1 MSNAKIKSF
10 PMFCSLSSSTR
21 NEFATLFWIACNL
34 YECYISWHFYKV
46 SFSKTRQNEPFL
58 AYFINFCL
66 LENVNVARFAR
77 NVEWDYFCN
86 FQHCEMSYFIE
97 MWVYVWCR
105 KLCYWSLF
113 CSMPEPVQVCS
124 TCHVSAFFAR
134 VQYFLCRWVASRLLF
149 LCPTKLFVLS
159 KKMKI
164 MIADTC
170 FVPCVVV
177 VTDLTGWS

>member
-1 MSNAKIKSF
+1 MTWNDLKKCKRS
-10 PMFCSLSSSTR
+10 SLRSQCWMK
-21 NEFATLFWIACNL
+21 LF
-34 YECYISWHFYKV
+34 SV
-46 SFSKTRQNEPFL
+46 
-58 AYFINFCL
+58 L
-66 LENVNVARFAR
+66 LKR
-77 NVEWDYFCN
+77 
-86 FQHCEMSYFIE
+86 CETSYFIE
-97 MWVYVWCR
+97 MWVYVLTVIRLCR

-113 CSMPEPVQVCS
+113 CSMPGPVQVCS
-124 TCHVSAFFAR
+124 TCHVSAFFTR

-170 FVPCVVV
+170 FFSWKKACVVV